1 MYTIEKVST
10 LASKSV
16 PLSLVLEATL
26 LYSWLFCAGGNLG
39 VDSDHRLQKIV
50 HDLLQVSYYISAR
63 LPRPSC
69 CRWCAVGCQ
78 LSFNLQYVETR
89 CLVLDSPSRAHRE
102 SSDVLSTHLGLK
114 GLELSLLL

>member
-50 HDLLQVSYYISAR
+50 HDLLQVSYYISENDVR
-63 LPRPSC
+63 LFIPWVPS
-69 CRWCAVGCQ
+69 
-78 LSFNLQYVETR
+78 
-89 CLVLDSPSRAHRE
+89 SRRSA
-102 SSDVLSTHLGLK
+102 
-114 GLELSLLL
+114 